1 MEPTK
6 ELSKYLVFYGFAKLT
21 KKAVRKRSVVIQYA
35 NSTNY
40 NDRQKRYIEQK
51 MYIVH
56 QRYQTINEC
65 VDAQYSNRNWTKYE
79 YFIDDKK
86 WKGNLE
92 AILEN
97 NFVAEENHV
106 LLEERELIKQKLT
119 KGFKRFYL
127 DPANFKS
134 YANYIKQR
142 YIDL

>member
-6 ELSKYLVFYGFAKLT
+6 ELSRYLVFYGFAKLT
-21 KKAVRKRSVVIQYA
+21 KKAVRKRSIIIQYA
-35 NSTNY
+35 NTTNY

-51 MYIVH
+51 MNIVH

-65 VDAQYSNRNWTKYE
+65 EDAQYSNRSWTKYE

-106 LLEERELIKQKLT
+106 SLEERELIKQKLT
-119 KGFKRFYL
+119 KGFKTFYL
-127 DPANFKS
+127 DPLNLKS
-134 YANYIKQR
+134 HANYIKKR
-142 YIDL
+142 HPH